1 MSGGMAEWLKASVL
15 KTDIPQGIGGSNPS
29 PSAIL
34 PPRLDA
40 RTGKSIIAAMKRLIR
55 NARVVNGLT
64 LLGGGTLPTP
74 SSPDRARLEAFPN
87 PEPRRAYQV
96 SFDCPE
102 FTSLCPVTGQPDFA
116 HITID
121 YWPRRQCVE
130 SKSLK
135 LYLGSF
141 RNQGCFAE
149 TIVNRILD
157 DVVACCRPRRAVV
170 TGRFSARGGIGIVVT
185 ATHPA

>member
-1 MSGGMAEWLKASVL
+1 MK
-15 KTDIPQGIGGSNPS
+15 S
-29 PSAIL
+29 P
-34 PPRLDA
+34 
-40 RTGKSIIAAMKRLIR
+40 KRR
-55 NARVVNGLT
+55 ATTANRLT
-64 LLGGGTLPTP
+64 LLGSGTVPSPT
-74 SSPDRARLEAFPN
+74 SPDEARLEAFPN
-87 PEPRRAYQV
+87 PSPRRVYQV
-96 SFDCPE
+96 TFDCPE

-116 HITID
+116 RITID

-157 DVVACCRPRRAVV
+157 DVAACCQPRRAVV
-170 TGRFSARGGIGIVVT
+170 TGRFTARGGIAITVT
-185 ATHPA
+185 ATHPG

>member
-1 MSGGMAEWLKASVL
+1 MKQP
-15 KTDIPQGIGGSNPS
+15 TRRT
-29 PSAIL
+29 SA
-34 PPRLDA
+34 
-40 RTGKSIIAAMKRLIR
+40 AA
-55 NARVVNGLT
+55 GLT
-64 LLGGGTLPTP
+64 LLGGGTQPAP
-74 SSPDRARLEAFPN
+74 PSPDQAHLEAFPN
-87 PEPRRAYQV
+87 PSPRRAYQIT
-96 SFDCPE
+96 FDCPE

-116 HITID
+116 HITLE

-135 LYLGSF
+135 LYLSSF

-170 TGRFSARGGIGIVVT
+170 TGRFTPRGGIAITVT
-185 ATHPA
+185 AKQPVGLST